1 MTPPSNIDLNL
12 VQFLI
17 ATLIGLGS
25 LGIFVWAVLSGMFRD
40 VEQVKMR
47 AYRAEVPDDD
57 DADDETRPNKG

>member
-12 VQFLI
+12 LQFLI

-25 LGIFVWAVLSGMFRD
+25 LGIFIWAVLSGMFRD
-40 VEQVKMR
+40 VEEVKMR

-57 DADDETRPNKG
+57 DADDETRPKD

>member
-1 MTPPSNIDLNL
+1 MIPPTPIDLNL

-47 AYRAEVPDDD
+47 AYRAEVPEDD
-57 DADDETRPNKG
+57 DADPTSRTTD